1 VLSEKADGKM
11 AKAGL
16 LKPKQYKPKKCKWCR
31 QIFTPERNLQ
41 SVCSF
46 ECTIAQM
53 KAKQQQ
59 RMMPPPRPK
68 KKPVHDLKWWL
79 KHTQIDCNAV
89 VRMRDQLAGLP
100 CISCGVWRACQHHA
114 GHFRPLGNNPAI
126 RFDLANIH
134 RQCAPCNNH
143 HSGNLTG
150 NGGGAG
156 YEANLVAKIGQAE
169 VDRLKAS
176 GQAYRWS
183 IDELQALRV
192 TFKAMLKQM
201 QQNAGGL

>member
-1 VLSEKADGKM
+1 MNE
-11 AKAGL
+11 
-16 LKPKQYKPKKCKWCR
+16 KPKQYKPKKCKWCK
-31 QIFTPERNLQ
+31 QIFTPERPMQ
-41 SVCSF
+41 SVCGF
-46 ECTIAQM
+46 ECVIAQT
-53 KAKQQQ
+53 KHKQQQ

-68 KKPVHDLKWWL
+68 KKPVRDLKWL
-79 KHTQIDCNAV
+79 LDKTQIDCNAV
-89 VRMRDQLAGLP
+89 VRLRDQIARLP
-100 CISCGVWRACQHHA
+100 CISCGKYRDCQHHA

-176 GQAYRWS
+176 SQPYKWS
-183 IDELQALRV
+183 IDELQLLRAG
-192 TFKAMLKQM
+192 FKAMFKKM
-201 QQNAGGL
+201 QQNADWL